1 MNGCPHPFSFAL
13 PVPPSRATL
22 WHFPLLSFFS
32 FLTAPASPPLP
43 LCPLALTSSPLLLS
57 IRGSSLSLLTE
68 RFRRRFFSG
77 LVAVCRL
84 SLYRILS
91 STGAPYEAHIPLRS
105 PRERINECFTL
116 SPEAGPFAFA
126 RERARILFCYYPLF
140 STHSVFHDPFLSS
153 LVLSS
158 EPIPLPC
165 IFQSYLN
172 AFTSRAIPNLVWASH
187 SFLLSPFSFLISFLL
202 LFFFL

>member
-140 STHSVFHDPFLSS
+140 STYSVFHDPFLSS

-172 AFTSRAIPNLVWASH
+172 CVYFSRNSE
-187 SFLLSPFSFLISFLL
+187 SRLSIS
-202 LFFFL
+202 